1 MKFFYKIVLK
11 KIFDIIY
18 GKISK
23 FNKEYNKDI
32 LNVIYLQFFNKKYK
46 LYELTRG
53 RIFTDCNTNVAYITK
68 NNKLANFSFQQNK
81 NGLSSIDHNSVLKY
95 GTPKVKKKLNGNVLS
110 LVQGASGNNYWHW
123 LFDLLPKI
131 EILNTNKKISLFDYY
146 YIPKIN
152 KYIIDTLKIYG
163 IKEHQLIN
171 SQDFKH
177 LEAKKIFYL
186 ENIYLKK
193 GSFQKQFENIPLN
206 IVNAIRKKFLKFKN
220 NKFNHKRVFIDR
232 SDSKYIHYQF
242 YNNNEII
249 KKLKKKNFAIYRLS
263 TLNIFDQISLFN
275 SSKLILGLHGAGFA
289 NIIFCKKNTKVFEIL
304 RKEESKRKA
313 VKTIS
318 ELIGLKHKKIII
330 KRYKDFDGYNQL
342 IFDKKHYNIF

>member
-11 KIFDIIY
+11 NIFDIIY

-23 FNKEYNKDI
+23 FNKKYNKDI
-32 LNVIYLQFFNKKYK
+32 LNVINLQFFNKNYK
-46 LYELTRG
+46 LYELSQG

-68 NNKLANFSFQQNK
+68 NNKLTNFSFQQNK
-81 NGLSSIDHNSVLKY
+81 IGLSSIDHNSVLKY
-95 GTPKVKKKLNGNVLS
+95 GTPKIKKKLNGNVLS

-131 EILNTNKKISLFDYY
+131 EILDINKKISLFDYY

-171 SQDFKH
+171 SQEFKH
-177 LEAKKIFYL
+177 LEANKIFYL
-186 ENIYLKK
+186 QNIYLKK

-206 IVNAIRKKFLKFKN
+206 VVKALRNKFLKFKN
-220 NKFNHKRVFIDR
+220 NKFNHEKVFIDR
-232 SDSKYIHYQF
+232 SDSKFIHYQL
-242 YNNNEII
+242 YNNDEII
-249 KKLKKKNFAIYRLS
+249 KKLKKKGFAIYKLS
-263 TLNIFDQISLFN
+263 ALSIFDQISLFN

-289 NIIFCKKNTKVFEIL
+289 NIIFCKKNTKIFEIL
-304 RKEESKRKA
+304 RKEESKRNA

-318 ELIGLKHKKIII
+318 DLTGVKHKKIII
-330 KRYKDFDGYNQL
+330 KKYKDFDGYNQI
-342 IFDKKHYNIF
+342 IFDKKYFNIL